1 MYLGMRGM
9 LLLFFSVL
17 FTLNYCSCGDLIA
30 DTCKKTKYPNLCIS
44 TLRSNPDSKTADVE
58 GLVRIILKVMLA
70 RANAILNQVNDLL
83 KKTKDRGLKQ
93 SLTIC
98 ASLYGEALY
107 DIPEAIQNVGK
118 NNPQAGSA
126 TYGVFDVADTCEDQF
141 DESPITA
148 ENDLIKQ
155 LTLVA
160 VEIINSLG

>member
-1 MYLGMRGM
+1 
-9 LLLFFSVL
+9 
-17 FTLNYCSCGDLIA
+17 
-30 DTCKKTKYPNLCIS
+30 
-44 TLRSNPDSKTADVE
+44 
-58 GLVRIILKVMLA
+58 MLA
-70 RANAILNQVNDLL
+70 RANAILNRVNDLL
-83 KKTKDRGLKQ
+83 KKTRDHGLKQ

-98 ASLYGEALY
+98 ASLYGDALY
-107 DIPEAIQNVGK
+107 DIPEAIQSVGK

-160 VEIINSLG
+160 VEIINTLGN